1 MDEQVL
7 KYREAKIMEP
17 IYRMYKVI
25 EQEDVLKAQTL
36 MSVAMQYIIE
46 HFTGKPLSPAD
57 VQQVLRAV
65 LLHEDDGKYYAMY
78 VYNEL
83 QVKTAEWLTLLSVD
97 LPITLEQLGGMAD
110 SLADRLQG
118 QDYITLQAADVTAM
132 LKEIAGAVDA
142 TLQERLT
149 LNETIYLAELK
160 TFLVQ

>member
-17 IYRMYKVI
+17 IYRMFKVI

-46 HFTGKPLSPAD
+46 HYSGKPLRPAD
-57 VQQVLRAV
+57 VQQILRAV
-65 LLHEDDGKYYAMY
+65 LLHEEDGKYYALY

-110 SLADRLQG
+110 ALAVQLQG
-118 QDYITLQAADVTAM
+118 QDYITLQATDVIAV
-132 LKEIAGAVDA
+132 LKQIAGGVDA
-142 TLQERLT
+142 LLLERLT
-149 LNETIYLAELK
+149 LNEEIYLAELK